1 MITKKLKGQVF
12 IWNPNAFNGKG
23 YWFVLGKNGSYGK
36 AASKRQA
43 GYLNRPTTKQIEE
56 NSPEAE
62 TPQKEPSSNTQ
73 SSLGKLK
80 DKFNPKNM
88 MKMFNPLGEKATSNL
103 NEEKDQSEFFGK
115 SVKTPAIN
123 SSKIG
128 PIDKAFYATVAPNKI
143 VPIRKGESIANVA
156 AKLLA
161 MFNKTYEEKKL
172 QRELNKNFEEEIQ
185 LEDKKRHENLI
196 REIYKAKGMK
206 QPSKGKKNKTANKLK
221 DWSDIKNLKI
231 EKGKGGIV
239 GAAKDAAST
248 AAKVGVGVTST
259 FVAGNVLA
267 KIAGTE
273 SGGSYTIMNILPGES
288 KTGTYEA
295 QAGRAKLGGGTY
307 DKSLT
312 DMTLGEVIELGKQR
326 SALSGTKGGGSAAG
340 KYQFMPAT
348 IAGLGPKVFGKN
360 WQNVPFNKE
369 NQDKMAEALLQEEI
383 ASLKRNGVPVSEATV
398 YMTHLTG
405 DGAKVKR
412 IMDPANEDKKMKDVI
427 PALVGSNNDTLAN
440 MTVKQYK
447 DSLAKKYSY
456 GPLEETQ
463 SQGTVTAT
471 KISPGVDIKKGDY
484 GIESH
489 GTMKKVEGLVFH
501 HTGGNSLKVAIA
513 TMQQKSHGGNQY
525 AAQFTID
532 RDGTIYQLTKNETD
546 ITYHAGTDSSKGAKV
561 TNWNAIGVEIV
572 SSNSEHFTAEQ
583 ISAGVSLGKYLQDK
597 YGISNNMIFGHG
609 EIAAMPGGSHNKM
622 PTEGLVVAQTLRE
635 GRATQLIA
643 SNEMGSKVSSST
655 SENDKLK
662 NNIKPITL
670 VNNAK
675 TKTEIGKKPD
685 QRVLLSGQKQ
695 DYPEFI
701 KTTMAN

>member
-221 DWSDIKNLKI
+221 DWSDIKRLKI
-231 EKGKGGIV
+231 EKGGVI
-239 GAAKDAAST
+239 GAVKDAAST
-248 AAKVGVGVTST
+248 ATKAAVTIGGT
-259 FVAGNVLA
+259 VIAGNVLA
-267 KIAGTE
+267 KIAGSE
-273 SGGSYTIMNILPGES
+273 SQGSYTTMNVLPGEY

-295 QAGRAKLGGGTY
+295 KAGNKKLGGGTY
-307 DKSLT
+307 EKSLT
-312 DMTLGEVIELGKQR
+312 DMSLGEVIELGKER

-348 IAGLGPKVFGKN
+348 IAGLGPKVFGKE
-360 WQNVPFNKE
+360 WKTVPFNAT
-369 NQDKMAEALLQEEI
+369 NQDKMAEALLQEEV
-383 ASLKRNGVPVSEATV
+383 ASLKQNGVPVSEATI

-412 IMDPANEDKKMKDVI
+412 IMDPANEDKKMKDVV
-427 PALVGSNNDTLAN
+427 PELAGSNNDKLAS
-440 MTVKQYK
+440 MTVKEYK
-447 DSLAKKYSY
+447 ESLGKKFSY
-456 GPLEETQ
+456 GPLDET
-463 SQGTVTAT
+463 
-471 KISPGVDIKKGDY
+471 
-484 GIESH
+484 
-489 GTMKKVEGLVFH
+489 
-501 HTGGNSLKVAIA
+501 
-513 TMQQKSHGGNQY
+513 
-525 AAQFTID
+525 
-532 RDGTIYQLTKNETD
+532 
-546 ITYHAGTDSSKGAKV
+546 
-561 TNWNAIGVEIV
+561 
-572 SSNSEHFTAEQ
+572 
-583 ISAGVSLGKYLQDK
+583 
-597 YGISNNMIFGHG
+597 
-609 EIAAMPGGSHNKM
+609 KM
-622 PTEGLVVAQTLRE
+622 
-635 GRATQLIA
+635 A
-643 SNEMGSKVSSST
+643 SNESAATKVSSHFYRDSGEYHGAIDIPGQKGQPIFATGEGTVIYGNNDPNGFGSNWLFIDHGNGLRTTYGHMSERTVENGAKIKAGQQIGKMGNEGRSTGTHLHYEITQNGKKIDPENFSSPVLTSWQASVKGMPGAMQVASNLSKGEQVSSVT
-655 SENDKLK
+655 SENKQLK
-662 NNIKPITL
+662 QNITPTTL

-685 QRVLLSGQKQ
+685 QRVLLASQKQ